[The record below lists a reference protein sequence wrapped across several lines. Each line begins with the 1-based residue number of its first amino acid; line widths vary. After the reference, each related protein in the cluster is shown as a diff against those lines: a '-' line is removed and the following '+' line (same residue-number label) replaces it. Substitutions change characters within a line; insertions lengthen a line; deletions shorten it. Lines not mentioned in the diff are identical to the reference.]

1 MAEHGLWNR
10 HGPEFLGR
18 GSQTHI
24 SIAGL
29 QYPVGLKGNVLPVNV
44 EQRIG
49 LELIAGQIYLKVFRC
64 GLALF
69 NCRRASG
76 GNREP
81 GLLRVMESIEC
92 HMSGIADW
100 PAIL

>member
-10 HGPEFLGR
+10 QGPEFPGR

-29 QYPVGLKGNVLPVNV
+29 QYPVDLKGNVLPVNV

-49 LELIAGQIYLKVFRC
+49 LELIAGQI
-64 GLALF
+64 
-69 NCRRASG
+69 
-76 GNREP
+76 
-81 GLLRVMESIEC
+81 
-92 HMSGIADW
+92 
-100 PAIL
+100 